1 MTDISKHPILQ
12 ECYELCVAIE
22 ECGASEKL
30 TEASMKASNLLES
43 IDSLIANKSLKTD
56 ADDACPKCGGTGE
69 VEYYHDAGDHFS
81 MNAAPNSEWRKKACP
96 ECSHRTA

>member
-30 TEASMKASNLLES
+30 TEASMKASALLES
-43 IDSLIANKSLKTD
+43 VDSLIANNKMQSD
-56 ADDACPKCGGTGE
+56 ADRGCPRCMSSVCVNFECRETT
-69 VEYYHDAGDHFS
+69 
-81 MNAAPNSEWRKKACP
+81 APLI
-96 ECSHRTA
+96 